1 MELRNMTIYSI
12 FVRNHGGNFAAVE
25 KDIPRIRALGAD
37 VVWLLP
43 IHPIGQKERKGTL
56 GSPYAIADYRAVNP
70 ELRDDGGL
78 SPSGGRRSPKRHE
91 ADDRRGV

>member
-12 FVRNHGGNFAAVE
+12 FVRNHGGKFAAVE

-37 VVWLLP
+37 AVWLLP
-43 IHPIGQKERKGTL
+43 IHPIGQEGTQGRTGVAL
-56 GSPYAIADYRAVNP
+56 CHCGLPGRQSGIRH
-70 ELRDDGGL
+70 DGGL